1 MQATVDV
8 ISSSSWL
15 HPALAAME
23 MSQMISQAMWER
35 DSVLM
40 QIPHVTKDIAQRA
53 AAHEPAI
60 ETIFDL
66 VELEVSALKPRNECD
81 HLVCVPIF

>member
-1 MQATVDV
+1 MGCLQATVDV

-66 VELEVSALKPRNECD
+66 VELEVSALSPA
-81 HLVCVPIF
+81 